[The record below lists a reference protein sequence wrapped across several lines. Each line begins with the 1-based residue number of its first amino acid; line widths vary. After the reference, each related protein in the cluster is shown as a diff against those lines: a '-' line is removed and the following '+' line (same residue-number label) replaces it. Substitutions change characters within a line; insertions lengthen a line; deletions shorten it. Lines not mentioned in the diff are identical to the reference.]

1 MDFNGEKVNC
11 KKFFFPLKNILLVE
25 FFFFRSHPNS
35 NSKGREEIV
44 VVYLSNDCIVNANC
58 ELRTANC
65 GLGGGRGGKSKQNWY
80 ECDHISSPGLE

>member
-1 MDFNGEKVNC
+1 MDFNGEKLTV
-11 KKFFFPLKNILLVE
+11 KIFFPLKNILLVE
-25 FFFFRSHPNS
+25 FFRSHPNS

-65 GLGGGRGGKSKQNWY
+65 GLGGEGQV
-80 ECDHISSPGLE
+80 